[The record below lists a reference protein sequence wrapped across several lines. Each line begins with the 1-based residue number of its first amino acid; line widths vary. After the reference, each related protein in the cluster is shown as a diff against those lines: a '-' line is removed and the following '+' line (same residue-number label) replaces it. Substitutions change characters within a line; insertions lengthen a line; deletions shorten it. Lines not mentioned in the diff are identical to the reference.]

1 MFQDYKI
8 YLRTQLENRIKK
20 NPRYSLRMMA
30 SKIGIS
36 PSTLSDLMNDKRSC
50 SIETAEKISHFF
62 EMSLSV
68 KEHFLSL
75 VKIDS
80 IKNPEVKKR
89 ASNAVFIKARLNSR
103 QNFDQNIFEIISEW
117 YHNAIL
123 ALLKTDGAWNQKTI
137 SHALGVSIHETKSAL
152 NRLLEAQLIQFKNK
166 AYVASI
172 GNPLLSSSIP
182 NAALRKY
189 HRQLLTKAISAIE
202 EQTPQEKIIR
212 TETLAFDKKD
222 LAEVDALISELMC
235 RLVEIS
241 QHSRKKNSVYHAS
254 FQFFKLNKRL
264 L

>member
-1 MFQDYKI
+1 MIEDYKI

-36 PSTLSDLMNDKRSC
+36 PSTLSDLMNNKRSC
-50 SIETAEKISHFF
+50 SLETAEKISHFF
-62 EMSLSV
+62 EMSPSV

-89 ASNAVFIKARLNSR
+89 ASNAVLKRVRLNSR
-103 QNFDQNIFEIISEW
+103 LNFDQNIFEIISEW

-123 ALLKTDGAWNQKTI
+123 ALLKTDGIWNEKTI
-137 SHALGVSIHETKSAL
+137 SQTLGISIHETKSAL
-152 NRLLEAQLIQFKNK
+152 NRLLEARLIQIKNRT
-166 AYVASI
+166 YVASI
-172 GNPLLSSSIP
+172 GNPFLSSSIP

-189 HRQLLTKAISAIE
+189 HRQLLTKAIASLE

-222 LAEVDALISELMC
+222 LAEVEDLISELMC
-235 RLVEIS
+235 RLVEMS
-241 QHSRKKNSVYHAS
+241 QHSNKKNSVYHAN
-254 FQFFKLNKRL
+254 FQFFKLNKGL